1 MRLVYLTTLS
11 YPSRFANRLQVMK
24 MSEAFSRITDFTLFV
39 SCVEENKEDVFVN
52 YHVTHPIHIEQIG
65 PTKRWPQSFWMARKL
80 AKKIKSE
87 PADTVFYVRELPLA
101 FWLTLLSKK
110 FRKAFFFEAQ
120 SLEKFHILFYNR
132 VFPRARGIITSSRKK
147 ADLLQNMYGIPAR
160 KTTVFGNAVDLEEF
174 QSASALESILKKNSV
189 PRNKPIVMYAGSL
202 QSDYGIHT
210 MIAAAGILA
219 NEATFILIG
228 RCDFDITL
236 PNIVRI
242 EQVPRHE
249 IPRYLMDADI
259 LIAPYSDK
267 NYFIKQYSVPIK
279 ISEYMAAG
287 KPFIISDMPS
297 IREVLNESLATFV
310 KPDDPQDLAEKI
322 RWVIAHPDEA
332 AVKVKNAKEAVKKR
346 TWNARA
352 ETIVDFISQNVM
364 NTSQ

>member
-160 KTTVFGNAVDLEEF
+160 NT
-174 QSASALESILKKNSV
+174 
-189 PRNKPIVMYAGSL
+189 PIVMYAGSL

-297 IREVLNESLATFV
+297 IREVLKGF
-310 KPDDPQDLAEKI
+310 
-322 RWVIAHPDEA
+322 
-332 AVKVKNAKEAVKKR
+332 
-346 TWNARA
+346 
-352 ETIVDFISQNVM
+352 
-364 NTSQ
+364 